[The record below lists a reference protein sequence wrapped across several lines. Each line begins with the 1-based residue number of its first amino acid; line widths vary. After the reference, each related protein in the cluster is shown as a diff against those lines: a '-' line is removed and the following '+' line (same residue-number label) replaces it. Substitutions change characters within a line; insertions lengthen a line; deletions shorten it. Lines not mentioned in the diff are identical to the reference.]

1 MDESRD
7 VYHFGECKI
16 CKNITA
22 LKNGY
27 CAGCNKINTAE
38 YPDFLKDVFNGFSNS
53 EKK

>member
-7 VYHFGECKI
+7 IYHFGECKI

-27 CAGCNKINTAE
+27 CVRCNRISMAE
-38 YPDFLKDVFNGFSNS
+38 YPDFLKNIFNGFS
-53 EKK
+53 KDK